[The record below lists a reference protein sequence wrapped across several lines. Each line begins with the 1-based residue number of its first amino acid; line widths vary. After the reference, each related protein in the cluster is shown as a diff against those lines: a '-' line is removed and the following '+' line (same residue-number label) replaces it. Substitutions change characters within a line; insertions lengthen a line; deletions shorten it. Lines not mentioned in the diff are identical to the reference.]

1 MKAKKRAE
9 MTHRGIL
16 AIAAAV
22 IAGLLSQPEA
32 FAETPA
38 PKASKQQAAFEHPM
52 PTATLSQRS
61 SKKRKSK
68 KRRKKRSGVR
78 KKILSS
84 EAGTKKGQSTKIDFD
99 EASIDGRRR
108 APMGVAINKNKGND
122 DYDLIK
128 LRLKWH
134 QEMVDSAANLETG
147 KNR

>member
-1 MKAKKRAE
+1 MTAAKA
-9 MTHRGIL
+9 HRL
-16 AIAAAV
+16 CSA
-22 IAGLLSQPEA
+22 LL
-32 FAETPA
+32 
-38 PKASKQQAAFEHPM
+38 
-52 PTATLSQRS
+52 TATLTLALAGPASEANAAAPSPGFLIAKAPTAAKGTNKKLAQ
-61 SKKRKSK
+61 KKRKKKATKK
-68 KRRKKRSGVR
+68 KRRRGVR

-122 DYDLIK
+122 EYDLIK

>member
-1 MKAKKRAE
+1 MPAAPSRFRPRFIWAALCAL
-9 MTHRGIL
+9 IL
-16 AIAAAV
+16 ALATPEPAAQANNPV
-22 IAGLLSQPEA
+22 AGVSQL
-32 FAETPA
+32 A
-38 PKASKQQAAFEHPM
+38 PQPVATVAQKSK
-52 PTATLSQRS
+52 
-61 SKKRKSK
+61 KKRKSK
-68 KRRKKRSGVR
+68 KKKRKKRGVR

-108 APMGVAINKNKGND
+108 APMGVAINKNKGD
-122 DYDLIK
+122 DEYDLIK

>member
-1 MKAKKRAE
+1 MPAE
-9 MTHRGIL
+9 ASAPLTPQADSQL
-16 AIAAAV
+16 VQIA
-22 IAGLLSQPEA
+22 Q
-32 FAETPA
+32 
-38 PKASKQQAAFEHPM
+38 
-52 PTATLSQRS
+52 
-61 SKKRKSK
+61 KSK
-68 KRRKKRSGVR
+68 KKSKSRKKKKRRGVR

-84 EAGTKKGQSTKIDFD
+84 EAGSKKGQSTKIDFD

-108 APMGVAINKNKGND
+108 APMGVAINKNKGDD

>member
-1 MKAKKRAE
+1 
-9 MTHRGIL
+9 MTAAPSLLLRLAWATVIL
-16 AIAAAV
+16 CAV
-22 IAGLLSQPEA
+22 ALVLPLPVATANAVMGVSQL
-32 FAETPA
+32 A
-38 PKASKQQAAFEHPM
+38 PQPVATVAQKSK
-52 PTATLSQRS
+52 
-61 SKKRKSK
+61 KKRKSK
-68 KRRKKRSGVR
+68 KKKRKKRGVR

-108 APMGVAINKNKGND
+108 APMGVAINKNKGD
-122 DYDLIK
+122 DEYDLIK

>member
-1 MKAKKRAE
+1 
-9 MTHRGIL
+9 MTAARFLSLGSAVFAATLIAL
-16 AIAAAV
+16 IAASPTV
-22 IAGLLSQPEA
+22 IAK
-32 FAETPA
+32 A
-38 PKASKQQAAFEHPM
+38 PKAYHFGGNGPLLAQLRAAPTKIAQKKRRKSKK
-52 PTATLSQRS
+52 S
-61 SKKRKSK
+61 SKKR
-68 KRRKKRSGVR
+68 RRGVR